1 MPYYAGF
8 IPNSYCEDDSDCLG
22 EEDEDEIA
30 LRALRQ
36 TMNSTLVANLA
47 SFDNVSE
54 EYAKVYVLMQNR
66 ASHTPYTTIRCGFC
80 NSSYL
85 VQANFIDGRQEISYT
100 TTVLNGLSPRNAISC
115 YNQDPNLCGADIA
128 YLSIL
133 DALGKVLVGTLSD
146 SNPYFSSSSIT
157 PTRTQILTTVLSQ
170 SWEFR
175 TLPQMKQGPIAITN
189 MSLARAL
196 EQVVANTTVSLL
208 TDSYFLQDQR
218 RATNKVVTVRSPQNA
233 YSYKSRNLLIAYCL
247 GCAVTTL
254 VAAFGLKCTCSAS
267 ASYSTRFSTILRTTE
282 GLHADAG
289 ISPAETSGAEPIPP
303 SLAKT
308 HVILR
313 RQVTPSRDDNESQA
327 WAFSVMNRESK
338 VSRDLDRGLSLESL
352 FQLSVQV
359 QPPTVV
365 SAPLNDEGN
374 R

>member
-1 MPYYAGF
+1 MGTTLAISPPFPNSSYTLEFYGPSIACETLGLNSNLAQLTIDMLRDRRSKYYWESMPYYAGF

-208 TDSYFLQDQR
+208 TDSYFL
-218 RATNKVVTVRSPQNA
+218 
-233 YSYKSRNLLIAYCL
+233 
-247 GCAVTTL
+247 
-254 VAAFGLKCTCSAS
+254 
-267 ASYSTRFSTILRTTE
+267 
-282 GLHADAG
+282 
-289 ISPAETSGAEPIPP
+289 
-303 SLAKT
+303 
-308 HVILR
+308 
-313 RQVTPSRDDNESQA
+313 
-327 WAFSVMNRESK
+327 
-338 VSRDLDRGLSLESL
+338 
-352 FQLSVQV
+352 
-359 QPPTVV
+359 
-365 SAPLNDEGN
+365 
-374 R
+374 